1 MVAREL
7 GGGGAVRWC
16 GELSASIAHARGSS
30 REGESAIE
38 RGKWA
43 ARLLSYH
50 TPPYRDGGPTLAS
63 GGHAA
68 ARCYTRSATTWCDV
82 ASIRARWQT

>member
-7 GGGGAVRWC
+7 GGGKVVRGR
-16 GELSASIAHARGSS
+16 GELGASIARTRGSS

-63 GGHAA
+63 GGHA
-68 ARCYTRSATTWCDV
+68 V
-82 ASIRARWQT
+82 AMLYALSSTHSELKH